1 MAIAQHRLTEQDF
14 EAFLL
19 SGIDGLWE
27 LHDGV
32 LIEKPA
38 MTLAHMDV
46 ISRLCFHLQRQ
57 LDVEQFS
64 VYSEGRVR
72 HPEASVFLPD
82 VMVVLDAYRAKF
94 LEQPDMLAV
103 FARPL
108 PLVVE
113 VWCRSTV
120 HYDVAAK
127 LPIYQQRGDAEIWLI
142 HPYERTLT
150 AWRRQPDSGYVSQ
163 MYDSGT
169 IRPVTLPEVTIEL
182 ASLFRVR

>member
-1 MAIAQHRLTEQDF
+1 MAIAQHRLTDQDF

-19 SGIDGLWE
+19 SGIEGQWE
-27 LHDGV
+27 LYDGV
-32 LIEKPA
+32 LVEKPA

-82 VMVVLDAYRAKF
+82 VMVVPDAYRTEF
-94 LEQPDMLAV
+94 LDRADRLAV
-103 FARPL
+103 FAGPL

-113 VWCRSTV
+113 VWSRSTG

-142 HPYERTLT
+142 HPYERTLQ
-150 AWRRQPDSGYVSQ
+150 AWRRQSDGFYGSQVHEAGHVRPIALPDV
-163 MYDSGT
+163 M
-169 IRPVTLPEVTIEL
+169 IEL
-182 ASLFRVR
+182 ASLFRAP

>member
-1 MAIAQHRLTEQDF
+1 MTIAQHRLTAQDY
-14 EAFLL
+14 EAFVL
-19 SGIDGLWE
+19 SGIEGQWE

-32 LIEKPA
+32 LVEKPA
-38 MTLAHMDV
+38 MTLAHLDV
-46 ISRLCFHLQRQ
+46 ISRLSFHLQRQ
-57 LDVEQFS
+57 LDVDQFS

-82 VMVVLDAYRAKF
+82 VMVVPDAYRAQF
-94 LEQPDMLAV
+94 IDRPDRLAV
-103 FARPL
+103 FAGPL

-113 VWCRSTV
+113 VWSRSTG

-150 AWRRQPDSGYVSQ
+150 SWRRQPDGSYVSQ
-163 MYDSGT
+163 VHDAGHV
-169 IRPVTLPEVTIEL
+169 RPIALPDVKIEL
-182 ASLFRVR
+182 ASLFRAR